1 MIVLVSIHALLV
13 IAGYR
18 VMLRDDL
25 DEDPL
30 LDEGEGADEAAPG
43 RRAP

>member
-13 IAGYR
+13 VAGYR

-30 LDEGEGADEAAPG
+30 LGEDEGADEAASG
-43 RRAP
+43 RGAP